1 MQELAS
7 VLPLVGIALLF
18 WFLMIRPAQRRQRE
32 VRRMQSSL
40 VAGDEVML
48 TSGIYGVLQSLDD
61 ERVTVQIAPGVV
73 VEVVRA
79 AVGAKVP
86 PATDASSAGAD
97 EERRRSRDHDRDH
110 DRGALRWPV
119 APPALLVPSSSSS
132 SASA

>member
-1 MQELAS
+1 VQELAS

-32 VRRMQSSL
+32 VRQMQSSL

-86 PATDASSAGAD
+86 PATDTSSAGAD
-97 EERRRSRDHDRDH
+97 EETTPETTTETTTEER
-110 DRGALRWPV
+110 
-119 APPALLVPSSSSS
+119 
-132 SASA
+132 

>member
-32 VRRMQSSL
+32 VRQMQSSL

-86 PATDASSAGAD
+86 PATDSSTTAGAD
-97 EERRRSRDHDRDH
+97 EEPTSETTTEER
-110 DRGALRWPV
+110 
-119 APPALLVPSSSSS
+119 
-132 SASA
+132 

>member
-32 VRRMQSSL
+32 VRQMQSSL
-40 VAGDEVML
+40 AVGDEVML

-61 ERVTVQIAPGVV
+61 ERVSVQIAPGVV
-73 VEVVRA
+73 VEVARG

-86 PATDASSAGAD
+86 PATDSLTTTGTD
-97 EERRRSRDHDRDH
+97 EEPTSETTTEER
-110 DRGALRWPV
+110 
-119 APPALLVPSSSSS
+119 
-132 SASA
+132 

>member
-32 VRRMQSSL
+32 VRQMQSSL

-86 PATDASSAGAD
+86 PASRHLRLPAPTRSARPRPRHAETTTETTT
-97 EERRRSRDHDRDH
+97 EER
-110 DRGALRWPV
+110 
-119 APPALLVPSSSSS
+119 
-132 SASA
+132 

>member
-32 VRRMQSSL
+32 VRQMQSSL

-48 TSGIYGVLQSLDD
+48 TSGIYGVLQSLED
-61 ERVTVQIAPGVV
+61 ERVSVQIAPGVV
-73 VEVVRA
+73 VEVARA

-86 PATDASSAGAD
+86 PATDT
-97 EERRRSRDHDRDH
+97 
-110 DRGALRWPV
+110 
-119 APPALLVPSSSSS
+119 
-132 SASA
+132 

>member
-1 MQELAS
+1 VKRSVVVQELAS

-32 VRRMQSSL
+32 VRQMQSSL

-73 VEVVRA
+73 VEVVRG

-86 PATDASSAGAD
+86 PATDTSAAGID
-97 EERRRSRDHDRDH
+97 EETTPETTTETTPETTTEER
-110 DRGALRWPV
+110 
-119 APPALLVPSSSSS
+119 
-132 SASA
+132 

>member
-1 MQELAS
+1 VKRSVVVQELAS

-32 VRRMQSSL
+32 VRQMQSSL

-86 PATDASSAGAD
+86 PATDTSSAGAD
-97 EERRRSRDHDRDH
+97 EEPTPETTPETTTETTTEER
-110 DRGALRWPV
+110 
-119 APPALLVPSSSSS
+119 
-132 SASA
+132 

>member
-32 VRRMQSSL
+32 VRQMQSSL
-40 VAGDEVML
+40 VVGDEVML

-61 ERVTVQIAPGVV
+61 ERVSVQIAPGVV
-73 VEVVRA
+73 VEVARA

-86 PATDASSAGAD
+86 PATDSSTTAGAD
-97 EERRRSRDHDRDH
+97 EEPHDDRDH